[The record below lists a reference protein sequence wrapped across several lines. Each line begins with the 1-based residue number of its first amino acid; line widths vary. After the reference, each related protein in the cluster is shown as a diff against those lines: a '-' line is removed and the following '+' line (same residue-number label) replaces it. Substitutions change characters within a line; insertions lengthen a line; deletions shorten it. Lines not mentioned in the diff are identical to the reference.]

1 MARHDDDYEDED
13 DFFEEEPVGPK
24 PKVTTANI
32 VLFVLNV
39 LAALGFVY
47 MLTLDFHARQQWTY
61 QTFLRELAIQG
72 LPLEQEAEARSAD
85 RVTMPR
91 QRLTPEMLAEV
102 FRAPGRGGLAGPGFL
117 PVDEPFPTL
126 IKPSDLTDEV
136 LTDYFDGI
144 HKKLPDPV
152 TTLEKEV
159 DRLKERVTDDILKAA
174 RDFAAGMK
182 DDADGRKKAA
192 DLLLPL
198 CWNVHQVEKID
209 AQIAKASGPEL
220 KKLLEDAA
228 ERSMLLQVLAPV
240 EIFRPGEVDLGKAA
254 PADATPEVLAQLLI
268 SKGVEQDVFP
278 RERLRKILQNR
289 IEATMA
295 ENFTPDT
302 FLGKEFAGQ
311 KRDSIEKRQTLAF
324 LEVAL
329 GQATQPDGKR
339 LYPRGWDR
347 GQAILG
353 LYAFAQGVQHFSAAQ
368 RVLEKRLQDAIAV
381 DREGYQVDVKG
392 TTRTSQGFVDK
403 QQIEIDRIRTVM
415 VRIHEA
421 RGLLEDLKRQR
432 VQARELYEKRVTQL
446 QEALEKLTKARAETA
461 RLTAEIRTL
470 QDQLFRA
477 QVDLADAAD
486 RNFALER
493 DIRRLEIDLY
503 RLEKRTGGAS
513 R

>member
-1 MARHDDDYEDED
+1 MARYDDDEYDDDDY
-13 DFFEEEPVGPK
+13 FEEVPAGPK
-24 PKVTTANI
+24 PKVSTANI

-72 LPLEQEAEARSAD
+72 LPLQQEEDARSAS
-85 RVTMPR
+85 RVTLPR
-91 QRLTPEMLAEV
+91 QRLTPDMMAAV
-102 FRAPGRGGLAGPGFL
+102 FRARGGAPGEAFH
-117 PVDEPFPTL
+117 PIDEPFPTL
-126 IKPSDLTDEV
+126 IRPSHLTEEV
-136 LTDYFDGI
+136 LADYFDGLYR
-144 HKKLPDPV
+144 KLPDPV
-152 TTLEKEV
+152 ASLEEEV
-159 DRLKERVTDDILKAA
+159 ARLKEQAPADILKAA
-174 RDFAAGMK
+174 QVYAAGMK

-198 CWNVHQVEKID
+198 CWNVHQVEQVD
-209 AQIAKASGPEL
+209 ARLAKTSGAEL

-228 ERSMLLQVLAPV
+228 ERAMLLQVLAPL

-254 PADATPEVLAQLLI
+254 PADAPPEVLAQLLI

-289 IEATMA
+289 IEATLA
-295 ENFTPDT
+295 ETFSPDT

-311 KRDSIEKRQTLAF
+311 KRDSIEKRQTLAM
-324 LEVAL
+324 LHAAL
-329 GQATQPDGKR
+329 GQLAAPDGKR

-347 GQAILG
+347 GQAVLG
-353 LYAFAQGVQHFSAAQ
+353 LYAFAEGIQHFAAAQ
-368 RVLEKRLQDAIAV
+368 RVLEKRLQNAIAV
-381 DREGYQVDVKG
+381 DREGYLVNVKG
-392 TTRTSQGFVDK
+392 TTKTSQGFVDK
-403 QQIEIDRIRTVM
+403 QRIEIDRIRTIM

-421 RGLLEDLKRQR
+421 REVLEDMRRQR
-432 VQARELYEKRVTQL
+432 VQARELYEKRVGQL
-446 QEALEKLTKARAETA
+446 QAALDKLTRARAETA
-461 RLTAEIRTL
+461 RLTAEVRTL
-470 QDQLFRA
+470 QTQLFQA

-503 RLEKRTGGAS
+503 RLEKRTGGA
-513 R
+513 RR